1 MRDTPLHTSQVD
13 GLFFSFLFFFRISRE
28 RNSANSTIKSLKVYH
43 CKGIPKLHPHRS
55 WVLTE
60 KNVLNRKQRPCVFLR
75 DASDHNDSL
84 RLGSIA
90 PNFQAETTNGPIDF
104 HEYLV
109 PPSCFS
115 KAWSLT
121 CCRFI
126 GDHWVVLF
134 SHPEDYTPVCTTELG
149 AFAKLEPEF
158 TKRGVKLIGLS
169 ANTIESHGGWIQD
182 IDEISGSKLRFP
194 IIGDKQ
200 RKVAYL
206 YDMLDHQDTT
216 NVDQKGI
223 AFTIRSVFI
232 IDPKKT
238 IRLILSYPASTGRNT
253 AEVLRVVDS
262 LQTGD
267 KNKVTTPINWVPGDD
282 VIVHPSVKTEE
293 AKEKYPQLKIVKPYL
308 RFTPLPKEQT
318 SAAV

>member
-1 MRDTPLHTSQVD
+1 M
-13 GLFFSFLFFFRISRE
+13 
-28 RNSANSTIKSLKVYH
+28 K
-43 CKGIPKLHPHRS
+43 
-55 WVLTE
+55 
-60 KNVLNRKQRPCVFLR
+60 
-75 DASDHNDSL
+75 
-84 RLGSIA
+84 
-90 PNFQAETTNGPIDF
+90 
-104 HEYLV
+104 
-109 PPSCFS
+109 
-115 KAWSLT
+115 
-121 CCRFI
+121 
-126 GDHWVVLF
+126 
-134 SHPEDYTPVCTTELG
+134 VCTTELG

-169 ANTIESHGGWIQD
+169 ANTVESHGGWIKD
-182 IDEISGSKLRFP
+182 INELSHTSLRFP

-200 RKVAYL
+200 RKVAYA

-267 KNKVTTPINWVPGDD
+267 KHRITTPINWVPGTKFE
-282 VIVHPSVKTEE
+282 SSAMSSTM
-293 AKEKYPQLKIVKPYL
+293 LM
-308 RFTPLPKEQT
+308 RF
-318 SAAV
+318 

>member
-1 MRDTPLHTSQVD
+1 MGSQTE
-13 GLFFSFLFFFRISRE
+13 E
-28 RNSANSTIKSLKVYH
+28 RPA
-43 CKGIPKLHPHRS
+43 P
-55 WVLTE
+55 
-60 KNVLNRKQRPCVFLR
+60 
-75 DASDHNDSL
+75 L

-104 HEYLV
+104 HE
-109 PPSCFS
+109 
-115 KAWSLT
+115 
-121 CCRFI
+121 FI
-126 GDHWVVLF
+126 GDKWVVLF

-169 ANTIESHGGWIQD
+169 ANTIESHGGWIKD
-182 IDEISGSKLRFP
+182 INEISDTTLRFP
-194 IIGDKQ
+194 IIGDKE

-206 YDMLDHQDTT
+206 YDMLDYQDTT
-216 NVDQKGI
+216 NVDSKGI
-223 AFTIRSVFI
+223 AFTIRSVFV

-238 IRLILSYPASTGRNT
+238 IRLILSYPASTGRNA

-267 KNKVTTPINWVPGDD
+267 KHRVTTPINWVPGDD
-282 VIVHPSVKTEE
+282 VIVHPSVKGEE
-293 AKEKYPQLKIVKPYL
+293 ATKLFPEMRTVKPYL
-308 RFTPLPKEQT
+308 RFTPLPKEKT